1 MTCIKTSKLHEKQLN
16 YNCKT
21 KIYKNLLKLNKK
33 NHKPIKKPK
42 GHRLKHILLK

>member
-33 NHKPIKKPK
+33 KSQSYKETK
-42 GHRLKHILLK
+42 RS